1 MDYQNNVSEERVAEM
16 IWDAVSEG
24 ATLKDVHGIPQDM
37 MDGLYAHAYEFYN
50 QGRLDEAET
59 FFRFLCIYDFLQSRL
74 HHGTGGGMP
83 TEKTISE
90 SM

>member
-59 FFRFLCIYDFLQSRL
+59 FFRSYAFMIF
-74 HHGTGGGMP
+74 
-83 TEKTISE
+83 TIPITPWDWRQYAN
-90 SM
+90 

>member
-37 MDGLYAHAYEFYN
+37 MDGLYAHAYEFITRDDWMKLRRSFVSY
-50 QGRLDEAET
+50 A
-59 FFRFLCIYDFLQSRL
+59 FMIF
-74 HHGTGGGMP
+74 
-83 TEKTISE
+83 TIPITPWDWRRYAN
-90 SM
+90 

>member
-37 MDGLYAHAYEFYN
+37 MDGLYAHA
-50 QGRLDEAET
+50 
-59 FFRFLCIYDFLQSRL
+59 
-74 HHGTGGGMP
+74 
-83 TEKTISE
+83 
-90 SM
+90 

>member
-50 QGRLDEAET
+50 P
-59 FFRFLCIYDFLQSRL
+59 
-74 HHGTGGGMP
+74 GTTG
-83 TEKTISE
+83 
-90 SM
+90 

>member
-1 MDYQNNVSEERVAEM
+1 MM

-50 QGRLDEAET
+50 EDDWMKLKT
-59 FFRFLCIYDFLQSRL
+59 FFRFLIRMILQSRL

-83 TEKTISE
+83 AEKTISE

>member
-50 QGRLDEAET
+50 QDDWMKLRHSFVSYAFMIFTTPITPWDWRRYAN
-59 FFRFLCIYDFLQSRL
+59 
-74 HHGTGGGMP
+74 
-83 TEKTISE
+83 
-90 SM
+90 

>member
-37 MDGLYAHAYEFYN
+37 MDGYMLMLMSFITRDDWMKLRHSFVSYAFMI
-50 QGRLDEAET
+50 
-59 FFRFLCIYDFLQSRL
+59 F
-74 HHGTGGGMP
+74 
-83 TEKTISE
+83 TIPITPWGWRRYAN
-90 SM
+90 